1 MERVTDGVG
10 MAGSIGM
17 VGKLAGGMVT
27 SLLNVF
33 TKREHILDS
42 DKRVCDDRNVTRI
55 TSK

>member
-10 MAGSIGM
+10 MAGGILL
-17 VGKLAGGMVT
+17 GKEGGRRVT

-33 TKREHILDS
+33 TKRDHILDS
-42 DKRVCDDRNVTRI
+42 DKRVCDNRNLTRI